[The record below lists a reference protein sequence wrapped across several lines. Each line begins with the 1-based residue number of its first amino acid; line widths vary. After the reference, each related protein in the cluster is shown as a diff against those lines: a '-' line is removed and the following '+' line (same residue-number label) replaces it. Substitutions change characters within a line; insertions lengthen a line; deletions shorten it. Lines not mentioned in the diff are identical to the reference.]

1 MNQEPSRSQRIMIPV
16 NADADSRRGV
26 ADALRRQRAGI
37 PLEVVLLHV
46 AEPIDQWQVL
56 RCMTRAEVA
65 DFQSRSADFIL
76 DEAARPL
83 KEAGIPCRAIFRS
96 GGVVPTILDV
106 AAHEGCEEIL
116 LPPETPRW
124 RRLFSRGVVTR
135 LRQRARGTRVTLVA
149 APTD

>member
-1 MNQEPSRSQRIMIPV
+1 MNQQPSRAQRIMIPV

-46 AEPIDQWQVL
+46 AEPVEQWQVL

-65 DFQSRSADFIL
+65 DFQSRSAAVFL

-83 KEAGIPCRAIFRS
+83 KEAGIPCRTLYRT

-106 AAHEGCEEIL
+106 AAEEGCAEIL
-116 LPPETPRW
+116 LPPPAPRW
-124 RRLFSRGVVTR
+124 RRLFSRDIVGR
-135 LRQRARGTRVTLVA
+135 LRRRARGVALTLEA
-149 APTD
+149 APD

>member
-26 ADALRRQRAGI
+26 ADALRRQRAGT

-46 AEPIDQWQVL
+46 AEPVEQWQVL

-65 DFQSRSADFIL
+65 DFQSRGADLIL

-83 KEAGIPCRAIFRS
+83 REAGIPCRTLFRT
-96 GGVVPTILDV
+96 GGVVPTILAV
-106 AAHEGCEEIL
+106 AAQEGCDEIL
-116 LPPETPRW
+116 LPPPTPRW
-124 RRLFSRGVVTR
+124 RRLFSRDIVGR
-135 LRQRARGTRVTLVA
+135 LRRRARGVALTLET
-149 APTD
+149 APN